1 MKVLIFGSR
10 GMLGSDLMEVFSE
23 YKPVGVDRDSID
35 LRDTA
40 AVCALL
46 EEVVPEFVINASGY
60 TAVDLAEK
68 EGKEEAIAVNGTA
81 VGDLAKL
88 CAKRGVPLV
97 HFSTDYVFD
106 GRKRKDGYKEID
118 EPHPINA
125 YGASKLLGEQL
136 LQEAGGPFYLI
147 RSSWLFGVHG
157 KNFVTTML
165 EAAKKGEPLKVV
177 NDQIGKP
184 TFTRD
189 LSESVLSLLL
199 EQRPYGIYHIVNE
212 DSLSWYDFA
221 VEIFLEAG
229 VHIDVSPVSS
239 EEYRRLARRPR
250 NSALVNTKFPSL
262 RSHREALRN
271 YLSLL

>member
-1 MKVLIFGSR
+1 MKVLIFGSK

-23 YKPVGVDRDSID
+23 YQPVGVDRDTID
-35 LRDTA
+35 IRDTP
-40 AVCALL
+40 AVFSLL
-46 EEVVPEFVINASGY
+46 EEVVPQVVINASGY
-60 TAVDLAEK
+60 TAVDAAEK
-68 EGKEEAIAVNGTA
+68 EGKEEAAAVNGAA
-81 VGDLAKL
+81 VGDLATL
-88 CAKRGVPLV
+88 CAKRGTPLV

-106 GRKRKDGYKEID
+106 GRKRKEGYKEAD

-125 YGASKLLGEQL
+125 YGASKFLGEQL
-136 LQEAGGPFYLI
+136 LQQATEQFYLI
-147 RSSWLFGVHG
+147 RSSWLFGLHG

-165 EAAKKGEPLKVV
+165 EAAKKGETLKVV

-189 LSESVLSLLL
+189 LAESTLTLLL
-199 EQRPYGIYHIVNE
+199 EQRPHGIYHIVNE

-229 VHIDVSPVSS
+229 VHVDIAPVSS
-239 EEYRRLARRPR
+239 EEYRRAARRPR
-250 NSALVNTKFPSL
+250 NSTLVNTKFPPL